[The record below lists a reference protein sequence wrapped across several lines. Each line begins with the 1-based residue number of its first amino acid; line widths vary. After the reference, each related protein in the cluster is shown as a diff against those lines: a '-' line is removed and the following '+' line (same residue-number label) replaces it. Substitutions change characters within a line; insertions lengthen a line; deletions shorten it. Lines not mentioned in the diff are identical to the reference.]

1 MKLEIELRR
10 GASRIVADFS
20 RVVARLEKIAA
31 APPRRQTT
39 TTRAAPL
46 VNALQNVAK
55 MSFGSLKGKNRFLQ
69 NLILNRFFQPFR
81 RGQIDPCS
89 EQIGKAVFEP
99 SHGQKRIVLC
109 LVEIGQ

>member
-1 MKLEIELRR
+1 MSIRLKLSLYWAAVLAIREKRPRLLVSLVRR
-10 GASRIVADFS
+10 KLHVPDKF
-20 RVVARLEKIAA
+20 VD
-31 APPRRQTT
+31 
-39 TTRAAPL
+39 L